1 MRYKHISTGLVEKK
15 ISDSIS
21 VFQSKELNDGHKLD
35 LGIRTFHFIVCYYL
49 PSTPII
55 PLYFAE
61 GKLVFFFKLI
71 TFHLFKFNLFI
82 YLLFN
87 GDSMC

>member
-1 MRYKHISTGLVEKK
+1 MNTLVEKK
-15 ISDSIS
+15 RSMTESIS

-49 PSTPII
+49 HSTPII

-61 GKLVFFFKLI
+61 GKLVFF
-71 TFHLFKFNLFI
+71 
-82 YLLFN
+82 
-87 GDSMC
+87 